1 MLVNIEAVKN
11 YIAEHENKSELARV
25 SGIDRPYLYRVLNG
39 ERNPGVKFIEG
50 LIRSGMAR
58 DEIFN

>member
-1 MLVNIEAVKN
+1 MLVNIEAVKT

-50 LIRSGMAR
+50 LIRAGMSR
-58 DEIFN
+58 DEILN